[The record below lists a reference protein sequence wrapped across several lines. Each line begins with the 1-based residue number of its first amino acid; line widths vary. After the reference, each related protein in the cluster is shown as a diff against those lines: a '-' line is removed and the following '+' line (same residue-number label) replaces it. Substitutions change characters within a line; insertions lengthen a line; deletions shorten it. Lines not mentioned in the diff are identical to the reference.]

1 MLKNNKTPQGK
12 VLRAQRFLAHKAFS
26 GGVLNLFFAR
36 HMAEYKK
43 SPRKLLLTRIISDY
57 VISIRISTLEN
68 YALRA
73 LILLISPDFLLAE
86 VFL

>member
-1 MLKNNKTPQGK
+1 
-12 VLRAQRFLAHKAFS
+12 
-26 GGVLNLFFAR
+26 
-36 HMAEYKK
+36 MAEYKK

-57 VISIRISTLEN
+57 VISIRIPIWEN

-73 LILLISPDFLLAE
+73 LILLISPDFLLAA

>member
-1 MLKNNKTPQGK
+1 
-12 VLRAQRFLAHKAFS
+12 
-26 GGVLNLFFAR
+26 
-36 HMAEYKK
+36 MAEYKK

-57 VISIRISTLEN
+57 VISIRIPTWKN

-73 LILLISPDFLLAE
+73 LILLISPDFLLAA

>member
-1 MLKNNKTPQGK
+1 
-12 VLRAQRFLAHKAFS
+12 
-26 GGVLNLFFAR
+26 
-36 HMAEYKK
+36 MAEYKK

-57 VISIRISTLEN
+57 LISIRIPTWKN

-73 LILLISPDFLLAE
+73 LILLISPDFLLAA

>member
-1 MLKNNKTPQGK
+1 MLKNNKTPQGN
-12 VLRAQRFLAHKAFS
+12 VLRAQSFLRIRLFPAGF
-26 GGVLNLFFAR
+26 LICFFAR
-36 HMAEYKK
+36 NMAEYKK

-57 VISIRISTLEN
+57 LISIRIPTWEN

-73 LILLISPDFLLAE
+73 LILLISPDFLLAA